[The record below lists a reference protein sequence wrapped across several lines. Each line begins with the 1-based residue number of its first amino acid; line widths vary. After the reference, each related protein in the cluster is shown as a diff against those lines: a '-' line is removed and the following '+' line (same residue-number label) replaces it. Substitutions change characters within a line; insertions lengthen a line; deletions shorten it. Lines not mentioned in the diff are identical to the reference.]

1 MAIPRS
7 LMKVRESKNLM
18 GVRDPLPSIGTHHKC
33 IIFCMN
39 FQKFIS
45 EMLLASEVNSRS
57 QVKNVGL

>member
-7 LMKVRESKNLM
+7 LMKVREPKNLM
-18 GVRDPLPSIGTHHKC
+18 EVRDPLPSIDTNHKY